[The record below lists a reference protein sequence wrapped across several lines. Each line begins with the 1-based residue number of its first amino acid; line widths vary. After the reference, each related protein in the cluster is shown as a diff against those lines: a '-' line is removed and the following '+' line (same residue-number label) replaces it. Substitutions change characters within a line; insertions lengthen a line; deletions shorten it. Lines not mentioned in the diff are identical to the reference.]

1 MTEIHRLFE
10 AVELLRKSVKKDMP
24 SQHISILLTVSQ
36 RPGITMLEL
45 CQILEMPQGTLSR
58 NIKIL
63 SHFLVRENGV
73 AKGGG
78 LGLLY
83 TEQDLDNPHTLAVFL
98 TDKGRTVVA
107 ELACTINPALRD
119 GGLEAHPDY
128 RALTKDY

>member
-36 RPGITMLEL
+36 RPGVTMPEL
-45 CQILEMPQGTLSR
+45 CQVLEMPQGTLSR

-63 SHFLVRENGV
+63 SHFLERENGIATV
-73 AKGGG
+73 KG

-83 TEQDLDNPHTLAVFL
+83 TEQDLANPHALAVYL
-98 TDKGRTVVA
+98 TEEGRAVVA
-107 ELACTINPALRD
+107 ELACTINPDLRE

-128 RALTKDY
+128 RVLTAGY